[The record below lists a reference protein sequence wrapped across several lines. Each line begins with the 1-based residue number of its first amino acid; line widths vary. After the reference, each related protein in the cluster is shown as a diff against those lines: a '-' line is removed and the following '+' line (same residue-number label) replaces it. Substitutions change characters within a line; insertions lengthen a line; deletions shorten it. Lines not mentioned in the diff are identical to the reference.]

1 MRVQLPGIYTATAVL
16 STLRAQAS
24 VPAPI
29 VDLGYSQYQGSVNA
43 SCNITSFF
51 GIRYAAAPVGDLR
64 FSAPQPPA
72 NTTGVQDAMT
82 QPNRCFQAGSG
93 VSAANPLRTRA
104 IDSSE
109 DCLFL
114 NVYHPSD
121 ADGVPLKDL
130 PVVVWIH
137 GGGFVGGAAS
147 QYRGSDLIAQ
157 SNHGLVA
164 VMIQYRLGLFG
175 FLPGTE
181 VKKNGALNAGLL
193 DQDFAL
199 RWVHK
204 YISKFGGDPSKVTIW
219 GESAGAG
226 SVLLQMVAH
235 NGKTEP
241 QLFRGAISSSTYLG
255 SQYAYDDP
263 ISELLYSEVV
273 AQTNCTGAA
282 DSMACLRA
290 ADAGTLQAANAGLN
304 NASFSHTFLFVPV
317 VDGTF
322 ISQRPLLSLAQ
333 GKVNGKSLMA
343 VTNAFEGTK
352 FVDQNATINA
362 TNYAFQ
368 LFPKFTREQAHEVGE
383 VYDPLGTQLFQKNAI
398 MGESI
403 FICST
408 YAMLNSFRGNLFKGE
423 FAVPPG
429 THGADVSFY
438 FPSFTIDV
446 PGAARRVYNNTQFVD
461 AFAQSFTAFVMSQ
474 DPNVKVSDTIL
485 PRWDRWDPVGRM
497 EMLFNRTDA
506 GIPDLRQVT
515 TSDALLERCHFW
527 ECLGQLTGH

>member
-1 MRVQLPGIYTATAVL
+1 MFMRVQLPGIWTATAIL
-16 STLRAQAS
+16 ATLRAQAG

-29 VDLGYSQYQGSVNA
+29 VDLGYAQYQGSVNA
-43 SCNITSFF
+43 STNVTSFF

-72 NTTGVQDAMT
+72 NVTGVQDATT
-82 QPNRCFQAGSG
+82 QPNECFQAGSG

-114 NVYHPSD
+114 NVYYPSD
-121 ADGVPLKDL
+121 AEGVPLEDL

-157 SNHGLVA
+157 SNRGLVA

-199 RWVHK
+199 RWVREH
-204 YISKFGGDPSKVTIW
+204 ISKFGGDPSKVTIW

-226 SVLLQMVAH
+226 SVLLQMIAN
-235 NGKTEP
+235 NGNTEP
-241 QLFRGAISSSTYLG
+241 QLFRGAISSSNYLG

-263 ISELLYSEVV
+263 IPESLYSEVV

-290 ADAGTLQAANAGLN
+290 ADAGTLQTANVGLN
-304 NASFSHTFLFVPV
+304 NAAFSHTFLFVPV

-322 ISQRPLLSLAQ
+322 ITQRPLLSLAQ
-333 GKVNGKSLMA
+333 GKKSLMV
-343 VTNAFEGTK
+343 VTNAFEGTN
-352 FVDQNATINA
+352 FVNQTATINA
-362 TNYAFQ
+362 TDYAFQ
-368 LFPKFTREQAHEVGE
+368 LFPKFTEEQAHEVGE
-383 VYDPLGTQLFQKNAI
+383 VYAPLGTQLFQKNAI

-403 FICST
+403 FTCSA
-408 YAMLNSFRGNLFKGE
+408 YALINSFSGNLFKGE

-446 PGAARRVYNNTQFVD
+446 PAANKRVYNNTQFVD
-461 AFAQSFTAFVMSQ
+461 AFAQSFTAFVISQ
-474 DPNVKVSDTIL
+474 DPNMKISDTIL
-485 PRWDRWDPVGRM
+485 PRWDGWDPVGRT

-506 GIPDLRQVT
+506 GIPDLRQIT
-515 TSDALLERCHFW
+515 TSDALLERCQFW
-527 ECLGQLTGH
+527 ASLGQLTGH